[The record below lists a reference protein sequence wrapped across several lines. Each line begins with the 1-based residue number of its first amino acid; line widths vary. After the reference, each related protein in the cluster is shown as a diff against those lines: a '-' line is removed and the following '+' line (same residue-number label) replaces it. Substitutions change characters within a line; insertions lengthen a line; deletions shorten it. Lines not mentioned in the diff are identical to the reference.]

1 MRNITKN
8 ALAAGLMVGAFFAA
22 PAAAQARIGEAP
34 PEFVPVKWYNSPSMT
49 LEELKGKA
57 VYIDVFRTW

>member
-1 MRNITKN
+1 
-8 ALAAGLMVGAFFAA
+8 MVGAFFAA